1 MGMNETPSADR
12 VHIGFFGRRNAGKS
26 SIVNKVTGQELAV
39 VSDVKGTTT
48 DPVSK
53 AMELL
58 PMGPVVIIDTPGIDD
73 EGHLGELRVRKAK
86 QVLNRVDVAVLVV
99 DATVGKTS
107 VDEELIRIFK
117 EKEIPY
123 LVVYNKA
130 DLLKTKD
137 GNPFSSENKL
147 NQNTHTDTVK
157 ENSVSQN
164 QDHEIQNT
172 EQSIY
177 ASAATGQNIYEL
189 KERIASLAVT
199 DELKLRLIGDLLD
212 PSDFA
217 ILVVPIDKAAPKG
230 RLILPQQQTIRDV
243 LEAGAAAIV
252 IKEDEL
258 SNTLE
263 TLGKK
268 PKLVITDS
276 QVFAKVSKETPEDIW
291 LTSFSILFAR
301 FKGNLKAAAA
311 GAAAI
316 DRLKDGDK
324 ILISEGC
331 THHRQCDDIGT
342 VKLPR
347 WIRNY
352 TGKDLEFE
360 YSSGREFPEDVTKYS
375 LIVHCGGCMLNE
387 REMRY
392 RQKCALDQEIPITN
406 YGIAIAY
413 MQGILKRC
421 VEMFPDVRKELDQ

>member
-73 EGHLGELRVRKAK
+73 EGYLGELRVLKAK
-86 QVLNRVDVAVLVV
+86 QVLNRVDVAVLIV

-137 GNPFSSENKL
+137 GNQFSSENKL
-147 NQNTHTDTVK
+147 NQDA
-157 ENSVSQN
+157 
-164 QDHEIQNT
+164 

-177 ASAATGQNIYEL
+177 ASAVTGQNIYEL

-199 DELKLRLIGDLLD
+199 DELKLRLVGDLLE

-421 VEMFPDVRKELDQ
+421 VEMFPDVRKELNQ

>member
-99 DATVGKTS
+99 DATLGKTN
-107 VDEELIRIFK
+107 VDEELIHIFK

-123 LVVYNKA
+123 LVVYNKS
-130 DLLKTKD
+130 DLL
-137 GNPFSSENKL
+137 SENQKINADFPDR
-147 NQNTHTDTVK
+147 NQ
-157 ENSVSQN
+157 EPF
-164 QDHEIQNT
+164 
-172 EQSIY
+172 IY

-189 KERIASLAVT
+189 KEKIASLAVT
-199 DELKLRLIGDLLD
+199 DDLKLRLAGDLLE

-217 ILVVPIDKAAPKG
+217 VLVVPIDKAAPKG

-252 IKEDEL
+252 IKENEL

-276 QVFAKVSKETPEDIW
+276 QVFAKVSKETPKDIW

-301 FKGNLKAAAA
+301 FKGNLKTAAA

-421 VEMFPDVRKELDQ
+421 VEIFPYVRKELDV

>member
-73 EGHLGELRVRKAK
+73 EGYLGELRVLKAK
-86 QVLNRVDVAVLVV
+86 QVVNRVDVAVLIV

-137 GNPFSSENKL
+137 GNQFSSENKL
-147 NQNTHTDTVK
+147 NQNA
-157 ENSVSQN
+157 
-164 QDHEIQNT
+164 

-177 ASAATGQNIYEL
+177 ASAVTGQNIYEL

-199 DELKLRLIGDLLD
+199 DELKLRLVGDLLE

-263 TLGKK
+263 ILGKK

-301 FKGNLKAAAA
+301 FKGNLKTAVA

-421 VEMFPDVRKELDQ
+421 VEMFPDVRKELDP